1 MKDDLISRQAAID
14 ELDKG
19 AWGVEWDKTLAKT
32 MIESLPSAQQE
43 RIIYGNMSDEE
54 FEKWLYGHG
63 ICSPNI
69 RESIPCDAVPLLI
82 DNAISELPSARPE
95 LAQDLPN
102 ACTDAISRQAAIDM
116 LKNRWKKTRNYEGIG
131 DDIAEECELYLKQVP
146 SAQPEVKEIGYERS
160 TGDRSE
166 GGRDMIGFIVGLFIG
181 AILGIGIMAIMEV
194 SGRGGNNYE

>member
-1 MKDDLISRQAAID
+1 MDDLISRQAAID

-69 RESIPCDAVPLLI
+69 REPIPCSVVPLLI
-82 DNAISELPSARPE
+82 DNAISELPSA
-95 LAQDLPN
+95 
-102 ACTDAISRQAAIDM
+102 
-116 LKNRWKKTRNYEGIG
+116 
-131 DDIAEECELYLKQVP
+131 
-146 SAQPEVKEIGYERS
+146 QPEIIYCKDCKWKQGAECVRFADVKPFPSDFCSRAER
-160 TGDRSE
+160 RE
-166 GGRDMIGFIVGLFIG
+166 
-181 AILGIGIMAIMEV
+181 E
-194 SGRGGNNYE
+194 